1 MLSPPDFQV
10 VHGLIKVIHDSR
22 LHPVHVQEPEEE
34 ARSRAEVAALA
45 QLDVVHP
52 SITASPWKK

>member
-1 MLSPPDFQV
+1 M
-10 VHGLIKVIHDSR
+10 INYSR